1 MRTLQTILDQ
11 LPYDALPPAWTTF
24 DLAAF
29 SRNKRLWEYQQDALH
44 GALKALWKYYE
55 DFGDYHPGERDDAN
69 AARKG
74 QMFQWYRHNGLPT
87 NLDIPLGRKRAVRA
101 LLLEHYEP
109 LGDKIPFEYFINRL
123 GFWMAT
129 GSGKTLVI
137 VKLIELL
144 WRLARLEE
152 IPGHNILVL
161 THRDDLLGQLR
172 SHVDEFN
179 AARHGLHIRLEELRN
194 YSQVRRFGGSLFR
207 HNEVTVFTYR
217 SDNLSDVQKEKIVNY
232 RNYDNDGRWYVLLD
246 EAHKGDKEES
256 KRQHI
261 YSILA
266 RNGFL
271 FNFSATFTDER
282 DQVTTAYDFNLARFI
297 QAGYGKHISILTQE
311 NRAFRPDE
319 DYSDEE
325 KQKVVLK
332 ALLLLTY
339 AQRSYGRLPGG
350 WYHRP
355 LLLTLVNSVNVKDS
369 DLKLFFRQ
377 LARIGKGQISQDV
390 WQQVKEELRL
400 ELASRPELLFERQ
413 RFLLD
418 EELFQSLQIGD
429 LLACVFNVDAG
440 AAAAAAGGGEI
451 EALVRPSNRQEIA
464 LSLKAA
470 DRPFAL
476 IKIGDISG
484 WLKEELSGY
493 TVVEGYG
500 NDSFFQRLNADDSP
514 INILLGSRSFYE
526 GWDSN
531 RPNVITFINIGVG
544 LDARKFILQAVGR
557 GVRVEPLP
565 GQRRRLAALY
575 NAGQISETQFTAAH
589 GQALPLE
596 TVFILGTNRQ
606 ALHTVIEQMDQQGG
620 KDASETL
627 ALAVNA
633 AAQGRT
639 LLIPTYRSADH
650 RLVEERSPRK
660 FEIAADELARLQSYA
675 AHLADQRLLVTTY
688 RATPAETQ
696 LLQRCLAE
704 PVRYFRTDTTRRYG
718 SMDVLVPRL
727 LRYFHIIPREMDGL
741 KTLED
746 EIRHFQHITVLLK
759 PMADALRHEIANV
772 SLFPQRQQR
781 EAQLREQFAS
791 QQLSFDDLL
800 VETAALNQIR
810 ASAAVN
816 ALEVRYVANHYY
828 VPVILANDQKI
839 DYIQHIIRAESEVRF
854 VRQLEA
860 YAQSAGNALDR
871 FDWWLFSKLD
881 ETLDTV
887 YLPYYDPEAN
897 RIREF
902 KPDFVFWLQRG
913 TDYHVVFVDPKGT
926 KISDYQRKVDDY
938 RRVFE
943 QPSGRRKVFEHD
955 GLRVQ
960 VSLAL
965 TTEDKSLVG
974 QGYAAYWADHPDQI
988 FSRLVT
994 DPTEIAVAE
1003 NRQSVRG

>member
-11 LPYDALPPAWTTF
+11 LPYDSLPPAWTTF
-24 DLAAF
+24 DLASF
-29 SRNKRLWEYQQDALH
+29 SKHKRLWEYQQDALH
-44 GALKALWKYYE
+44 NALKALWTYYE
-55 DFGDYHPGERDDAN
+55 NFGDYHPGEGDGAN

-74 QMFQWYRHNGLPT
+74 QMFQWYRANGLPT
-87 NLDIPLGRKRAVRA
+87 DLDIPLGRKRAVRE
-101 LLLEHYEP
+101 LLLEHYQA
-109 LGDKIPFEYFINRL
+109 LGDKIPFEYFTNRL

-144 WRLARLEE
+144 WRLARLEK
-152 IPGHNILVL
+152 IPNHNILVL
-161 THRDDLLGQLR
+161 THRDDLLSQLR
-172 SHVDEFN
+172 SHVEEFN
-179 AARHGLHIRLEELRN
+179 AARLGLHIRLAELRD
-194 YSQVRRFGGSLFR
+194 YSQVLWGGASLFR

-217 SDNLSDVQKEKIVNY
+217 SDNLSDVQKEKIVNF
-232 RNYDNDGRWYVLLD
+232 RNYDNHGRWFVLLD

-271 FNFSATFTDER
+271 FNFSATFTDQR

-297 QAGYGKHISILTQE
+297 EAGYGKHLSILTQE

-319 DYSDEE
+319 DYTDEE

-339 AQRSYGRLPGG
+339 VQRSYQHLPAG

-377 LARIGKGQISQDV
+377 LARIGKGQIAQDV
-390 WQQVKEELRL
+390 WLQVKEELRL
-400 ELASRPELLFERQ
+400 ELASRPELLFERE

-418 EELFQSLQIGD
+418 EELFQSLQLDD

-440 AAAAAAGGGEI
+440 AAVAAAGGEI

-470 DRPFAL
+470 GQPFAL

-500 NDSFFQRLNADDSP
+500 DDSFFQRLNADDSP

-544 LDARKFILQAVGR
+544 MDARKFILQAVGR

-565 GQRRRLAALY
+565 GKRRRLRPLA
-575 NAGQISETQFTAAH
+575 NARQISEAQAAAVH
-589 GQALPLE
+589 DRGLPLE
-596 TVFILGTNRQ
+596 TVFILGTNRK

-620 KDASETL
+620 RDAAETL
-627 ALAVNA
+627 ALAVNEA
-633 AAQGRT
+633 ARGRT
-639 LLIPTYRSADH
+639 LLIPTYRYADH
-650 RLVEERSPRK
+650 RLVEERTPRK
-660 FEIAADELARLQSYA
+660 FEITAEELQRLQDYA
-675 AHLADQRLLVTTY
+675 SHLADPRLLVTTY

-696 LLQRCLAE
+696 VLERCLAE
-704 PVRYFRTDTTRRYG
+704 PVRYFNTNTARRYG
-718 SMDVLVPRL
+718 SMDVLLPRL
-727 LRYFHIIPREMDGL
+727 LRYFHITPREVEGL
-741 KTLED
+741 KTLEE

-759 PMADALRHEIANV
+759 PMAEALRHEIANV

-781 EAQLREQFAS
+781 EQVLRERFAA
-791 QQLSFDDLL
+791 QQLSFDDLM
-800 VETAALNQIR
+800 VETAALSQIR

-839 DYIQHIIRAESEVRF
+839 DYIQHIIRQESEVYF

-860 YAQSAGNALDR
+860 YAQSAGNSLDR

-881 ETLDTV
+881 ETLDDV
-887 YLPYYDPEAN
+887 HLPYYDPEAN
-897 RIREF
+897 RIRQF

-913 TDYHVVFVDPKGT
+913 ADYHLVFVDPKGT

-938 RRVFE
+938 KRLFE
-943 QPSGRRKVFEHD
+943 EPSGRRQVFQHD

-965 TTEDKSLVG
+965 YTDDRSLVG
-974 QGYAAYWADHPDQI
+974 QGYADYWADHPGMI
-988 FSRLVT
+988 FDRLF
-994 DPTEIAVAE
+994 
-1003 NRQSVRG
+1003 

>member
-1 MRTLQTILDQ
+1 MRNLQEILNQ

-24 DLAAF
+24 DLASF
-29 SRNKRLWEYQQDALH
+29 SKHKRLWEYQQDALH
-44 GALKALWKYYE
+44 NALKALWKYYE
-55 DFGDYHPGERDDAN
+55 DFGDYHPGERDEAN

-101 LLLEHYEP
+101 LLLEHYTP
-109 LGDKIPFEYFINRL
+109 LGDKIPFEAFVNRL

-152 IPGHNILVL
+152 IPGHDILVL

-172 SHVDEFN
+172 SHVEEFN

-194 YSQVRRFGGSLFR
+194 YPQVKRSGGSLFR
-207 HNEVTVFTYR
+207 HSEVTVFTYR
-217 SDNLSDVQKEKIVNY
+217 SDNLSDVQKEKIVSY
-232 RNYDNDGRWYVLLD
+232 RNYDNDGRWFVLLD

-282 DQVTTAYDFNLARFI
+282 DQATTAYDFNLARFI
-297 QAGYGKHISILTQE
+297 DAGYGKHISILTQE

-319 DYSDEE
+319 DYTDEE

-339 AQRSYGRLPGG
+339 AQRSYGRLPAG

-377 LARIGKGQISQDV
+377 LAAIGKGQVSPDV
-390 WQQVKEELRL
+390 WWQVKEELRL
-400 ELASRPELLFERQ
+400 ELANRPELLFERE

-418 EELFQSLQIGD
+418 EDLFQSLQIGD
-429 LLACVFNVDAG
+429 VLACVFNVDADAG
-440 AAAAAAGGGEI
+440 ARAAAAGGGEI
-451 EALVRPSNRQEIA
+451 EVLVRPSNRQEIA

-470 DRPFAL
+470 GQPFAL

-500 NDSFFQRLNADDSP
+500 DDSFFQRLNADDSS

-531 RPNVITFINIGVG
+531 RPNVVTFINIGVG
-544 LDARKFILQAVGR
+544 VDARKFILQAVGR

-565 GQRRRLAALY
+565 GKRRRLRALY
-575 NAGQISETQFTAAH
+575 NANQVGEAQFAAVH
-589 GQALPLE
+589 DRALPLE

-606 ALHTVIEQMDQQGG
+606 ALHTVMEQMDQQGG
-620 KDASETL
+620 KDAAETL

-639 LLIPTYRSADH
+639 LLIPTYRYADH
-650 RLVEERSPRK
+650 LLVEERTPRK
-660 FEIAADELARLQSYA
+660 FDITAEELDRLQRYA
-675 AHLADQRLLVTTY
+675 AHLADPRLFVTGY

-696 LLQRCLAE
+696 ILQRCLAE

-718 SMDVLVPRL
+718 SMDVLLPRL
-727 LRYFHIIPREMDGL
+727 LRYFHITPREVEGL
-741 KTLED
+741 KPLAD

-759 PMADALRHEIANV
+759 PMAEALRSEIANV
-772 SLFPQRQQR
+772 SLFPQRQRR
-781 EAQLREQFAS
+781 EQVLREQFAA
-791 QQLSFDDLL
+791 QQLSFDDLMA
-800 VETAALNQIR
+800 ETAALNQIR

-839 DYIQHIIRAESEVRF
+839 DYIQHIIRNEKEAAF
-854 VRQLEA
+854 VRQLDA
-860 YAQSAGNALDR
+860 YAQSDGNVLDT

-881 ETLDTV
+881 ESLDDV
-887 YLPYYDPEAN
+887 HLPYYDPEAN
-897 RIREF
+897 RIRQF

-938 RRVFE
+938 KRLFE
-943 QPSGRRKVFEHD
+943 ELSGQRKVFEHD

-965 TTEDKSLVG
+965 YTDDRSLVG
-974 QGYAAYWADHPDQI
+974 QGYADYWCDNPAAL
-988 FSRLVT
+988 FSRLT
-994 DPTEIAVAE
+994 
-1003 NRQSVRG
+1003 

>member
-24 DLAAF
+24 DLASF
-29 SRNKRLWEYQQDALH
+29 SKHKRLWEYQQDALH
-44 GALKALWKYYE
+44 NALKALWKYYE
-55 DFGDYHPGERDDAN
+55 DFGDYHPGEIEEATN

-74 QMFQWYRHNGLPT
+74 QMFQWYRYNGLPT
-87 NLDIPLGRKRAVRA
+87 NLDIPLGRKRAVRT

-109 LGDKIPFEYFINRL
+109 VGDKIPFEAFVNRL

-152 IPGHNILVL
+152 IPAHDILVL
-161 THRDDLLGQLR
+161 THRDDLLSQLR

-194 YSQVRRFGGSLFR
+194 HAQVKRSGGSLFR
-207 HNEVTVFTYR
+207 HSEVTVFTYR
-217 SDNLSDVQKEKIVNY
+217 SDNLSDVQKEKIVNF
-232 RNYDNDGRWYVLLD
+232 RNYDNHGRWFVLLD

-282 DQVTTAYDFNLARFI
+282 DQATTAYDFNLARFI
-297 QAGYGKHISILTQE
+297 DAGYGKHISILTQE

-319 DYSDEE
+319 DYTDEE

-339 AQRSYGRLPGG
+339 AQRSYQRLPDG

-377 LARIGKGQISQDV
+377 LANIGKGQISLDV
-390 WQQVKEELRL
+390 WLQVKEELRL
-400 ELASRPELLFERQ
+400 ELASRPELLFERE

-418 EELFQSLQIGD
+418 ENLFQSLQIGD
-429 LLACVFNVDAG
+429 VLACVFNVDAG
-440 AAAAAAGGGEI
+440 AAAAGGEI

-470 DRPFAL
+470 SQPFAL

-484 WLKEELSGY
+484 WLKEELAGY
-493 TVVEGYG
+493 TVVESFGD
-500 NDSFFQRLNADDSP
+500 DSYFQRLNADDSS

-531 RPNVITFINIGVG
+531 RPNVVTFINIGVG
-544 LDARKFILQAVGR
+544 VDARKFILQAVGR

-565 GQRRRLAALY
+565 GKRRRLRALHNANQIGEAQFAAV
-575 NAGQISETQFTAAH
+575 H
-589 GQALPLE
+589 DRALPLE

-606 ALHTVIEQMDQQGG
+606 ALHTVMEQMDQQRG
-620 KDASETL
+620 KDAVETL
-627 ALAVNA
+627 ALTINA

-639 LLIPTYRSADH
+639 LLIPTYRYADH
-650 RLVEERSPRK
+650 RLVEEHSPRK
-660 FEIAADELARLQSYA
+660 FEITAEELDRLQRYA
-675 AHLADQRLLVTTY
+675 AHLADQRLLVSAY
-688 RATPAETQ
+688 RATPVETQ
-696 LLQRCLAE
+696 ILQRCLAE

-718 SMDVLVPRL
+718 SMDVLLPRL
-727 LRYFHIIPREMDGL
+727 LRYFHITPREVEGL
-741 KTLED
+741 KPLTD

-759 PMADALRHEIANV
+759 PMAEALRNEIANV

-781 EAQLREQFAS
+781 EQVLREQFAA
-791 QQLSFDDLL
+791 QQLSFDDLMA
-800 VETAALNQIR
+800 ETTALSQIR
-810 ASAAVN
+810 ASASVN

-854 VRQLEA
+854 VRALDA
-860 YAQSAGNALDR
+860 YAQSAGNTLDS

-881 ETLDTV
+881 ESLDDV
-887 YLPYYDPEAN
+887 HLPYYDPEAN
-897 RIREF
+897 RIRQF

-913 TDYHVVFVDPKGT
+913 REYHVVFVDPKGT
-926 KISDYQRKVDDY
+926 KISDYQRKVDDF
-938 RRVFE
+938 RRLFE
-943 QPSGRRKVFEHD
+943 EPEGRRKVLEHD

-965 TTEDKSLVG
+965 YTEDKNLVG
-974 QGYAAYWADHPDQI
+974 QGYADYWADNPGMI
-988 FSRLVT
+988 FDRL
-994 DPTEIAVAE
+994 
-1003 NRQSVRG
+1003 G

>member
-24 DLAAF
+24 DLASF
-29 SRNKRLWEYQQDALH
+29 SKHKRLWEYQQDALH
-44 GALKALWKYYE
+44 NALKALWTYYE
-55 DFGDYHPGERDDAN
+55 SFGDYHPGEAGEAAN

-74 QMFQWYRHNGLPT
+74 QMFQWYRANGLPT

-101 LLLEHYEP
+101 LLQEHYTP

-152 IPGHNILVL
+152 IPGHDILVL

-194 YSQVRRFGGSLFR
+194 YPQVKRSGGSLFR
-207 HNEVTVFTYR
+207 HSEVTVFTYR
-217 SDNLSDVQKEKIVNY
+217 SDNLSDVQKEKIVSY
-232 RNYDNDGRWYVLLD
+232 RNYDNDGRWFVLLD

-282 DQVTTAYDFNLARFI
+282 DQATTANDFNLARFI
-297 QAGYGKHISILTQE
+297 DAGYGKHISILTQE

-319 DYSDEE
+319 DYTDEE

-339 AQRSYGRLPGG
+339 AQRSYGRLPAG

-377 LARIGKGQISQDV
+377 LAAIGKGQVSPDV
-390 WQQVKEELRL
+390 WLAVKEELRL
-400 ELASRPELLFERQ
+400 ELASRPELLFERE

-418 EELFQSLQIGD
+418 EDLFQSLQIED
-429 LLACVFNVDAG
+429 VLACVFNLDAG
-440 AAAAAAGGGEI
+440 AAGGGEI

-470 DRPFAL
+470 GQPFAL

-500 NDSFFQRLNADDSP
+500 DDSFFQRLNTDDSA

-544 LDARKFILQAVGR
+544 VDARKFILQAVGR

-565 GQRRRLAALY
+565 GQRRRLRPLA
-575 NAGQISETQFTAAH
+575 NARQISEAQFAAVH
-589 GQALPLE
+589 DRALPLE

-620 KDASETL
+620 KNAAETL

-633 AAQGRT
+633 AARGRA
-639 LLIPTYRSADH
+639 LLIPTYRYADH

-660 FEIAADELARLQSYA
+660 FEITAEELDRLQRYA
-675 AHLADQRLLVTTY
+675 AHLADPRLLVTAY

-696 LLQRCLAE
+696 ILQRCLAE

-718 SMDVLVPRL
+718 SMDVLLPRL
-727 LRYFHIIPREMDGL
+727 LRYFHITPREVDGL
-741 KTLED
+741 KPLGD

-759 PMADALRHEIANV
+759 PMADALRSEIANV

-781 EAQLREQFAS
+781 EQVLREKFAT
-791 QQLSFDDLL
+791 QQLSFDDLMT
-800 VETAALNQIR
+800 ETAALNQIR
-810 ASAAVN
+810 ASATVN

-839 DYIQHIIRAESEVRF
+839 DYIQHIIRTKSEVDF
-854 VRQLEA
+854 VRQLDA
-860 YAQSAGNALDR
+860 YAQNGGNVLDA

-881 ETLDTV
+881 ETLDDV
-887 YLPYYDPEAN
+887 HLPYYDPEAN
-897 RIREF
+897 RIRQF

-913 TDYHVVFVDPKGT
+913 TDYHVVFVDPKGV

-938 RRVFE
+938 KRLFE
-943 QPSGRRKVFEHD
+943 EPGGQRKVFEHD

-965 TTEDKSLVG
+965 YTEDKSLVG
-974 QGYAAYWADHPDQI
+974 QGYADYWCDTPAAI
-988 FSRLVT
+988 FSRL
-994 DPTEIAVAE
+994 A
-1003 NRQSVRG
+1003 